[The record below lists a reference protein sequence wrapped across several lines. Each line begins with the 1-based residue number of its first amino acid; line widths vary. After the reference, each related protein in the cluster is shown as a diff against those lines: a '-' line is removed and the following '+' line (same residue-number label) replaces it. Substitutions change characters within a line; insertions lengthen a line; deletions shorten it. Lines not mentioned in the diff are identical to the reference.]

1 MSIPDFSRLSLTT
14 PTAAPGAA
22 PSPAAKAVMSSH
34 ALIASI
40 LYNIRYENVQSVCEA
55 VVNWCSVSSTHHQAC
70 DAQFY
75 PALWKELAERVFPNL
90 QQAVFPPLNS
100 PDLKPFIAHFQF
112 AGPQL
117 TANDLP
123 WSESPLAMSWR
134 AWLFFLCDDHLRKR
148 KRFRKDA
155 ASKKAARDAT
165 KRNARMHQERL
176 DDFEERLESAHSSG
190 GPPNQKIRHKN
201 AKKLVPYYDALAQ
214 ASRERKSAADA
225 LQDSR
230 QRLWYHRQRYGRTA
244 DHKEHGPQQRLPA
257 YGPTRGGGEDGP
269 GAMNDF
275 DDEVRENAD
284 TEDQWSDGT
293 EGEDKA
299 DAKWDERYSDVA
311 MSEAEDDDGV
321 DGEAQ

>member
-1 MSIPDFSRLSLTT
+1 MLIPDFSRLSLTT

-22 PSPAAKAVMSSH
+22 PSAAADAVMSSH

-40 LYNIRYENVQSVCEA
+40 LSNIRYANVQSVCEA
-55 VVNWCSVSSTHHQAC
+55 VVNWCSVSSIHSQAC
-70 DAQFY
+70 DAQFN

-90 QQAVFPPLNS
+90 RQDVFPLLGS
-100 PDLKPFIAHFQF
+100 PDLDPFIAHFQF

-117 TANDLP
+117 TAGRLP
-123 WSESPLAMSWR
+123 WSGSPLAMSWR
-134 AWLFFLCDDHLRKR
+134 AWLFFLCDDYLRKR
-148 KRFRKDA
+148 ERFRQDV
-155 ASKKAARDAT
+155 ASKEAARDAT

-190 GPPNQKIRHKN
+190 GPPNQKIRHGN

-214 ASRERKSAADA
+214 ARRERKSAAGA

-230 QRLWYHRQRYGRTA
+230 QRLSYHRQWYGRTA
-244 DHKEHGPQQRLPA
+244 DHKEHGRTADHEEHDPQQRRPA
-257 YGPTRGGGEDGP
+257 YRPE
-269 GAMNDF
+269 AMKDF
-275 DDEVRENAD
+275 DDEVRQNAD

-299 DAKWDERYSDVA
+299 DAKWDERYSD
-311 MSEAEDDDGV
+311 DDGV